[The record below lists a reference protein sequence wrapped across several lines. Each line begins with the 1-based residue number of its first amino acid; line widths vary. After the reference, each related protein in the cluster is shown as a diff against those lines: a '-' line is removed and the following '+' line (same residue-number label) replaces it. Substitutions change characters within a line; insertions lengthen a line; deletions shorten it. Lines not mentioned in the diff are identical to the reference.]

1 MAPNGSKLLIVI
13 FIYKKIHM
21 DSKTLI
27 KALKQAV
34 RDVIKEELTEILR
47 EGLQS
52 TINEMSQPKKT
63 VKSDTVHVPPRMVHE
78 TNGSKNKVQF
88 QRTGFADILNETPSL
103 KEGSPAISSF
113 SELMSENYKDLSFT
127 SADAQG
133 FGVIRQNSIP
143 TQQLAPTVMHDPETG
158 KTFDVDPVVAKALT
172 RDYSGLMKAIQK
184 KKGK

>member
-1 MAPNGSKLLIVI
+1 
-13 FIYKKIHM
+13 M

-52 TINEMSQPKKT
+52 TINEMKT
-63 VKSDTVHVPPRMVHE
+63 TTKPAVNHTTGAPISEQRVV
-78 TNGSKNKVQF
+78 KNKVQF
-88 QRTGFADILNETPSL
+88 QRTGFADILNETPSM
-103 KEGSPAISSF
+103 KEGTQAVSSF

-133 FGVIRQNSIP
+133 FGMMRQAQ
-143 TQQLAPTVMHDPETG
+143 TAPTAAPQVMHDPETG
-158 KTFDVDPVVAKALT
+158 KTFDVDPIVAKALT
-172 RDYSGLMKAIQK
+172 RDYSGLMKAIEK